1 MPIFQY
7 HLLNAKTTL
16 TSNFMCVGE
25 GEIRDSLSQAGAFG
39 SAGVHRKEMR
49 SVDSEVEG
57 DPGSSP
63 SALLSPPEAVASLK
77 LTVSPSDKRLALA

>member
-1 MPIFQY
+1 
-7 HLLNAKTTL
+7 
-16 TSNFMCVGE
+16 MCWG
-25 GEIRDSLSQAGAFG
+25 GGQIRDRLSQAGAFG

-49 SVDSEVEG
+49 RVDSEAEG